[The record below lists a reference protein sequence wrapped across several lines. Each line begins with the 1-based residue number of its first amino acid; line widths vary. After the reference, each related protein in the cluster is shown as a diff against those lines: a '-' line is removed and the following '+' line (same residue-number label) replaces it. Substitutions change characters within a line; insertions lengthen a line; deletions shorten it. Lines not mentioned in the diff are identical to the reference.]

1 VSIKQTPTKKQLLNT
16 KMTTNN
22 PRFCPSCG
30 HDQYVMI
37 AANAALNTLNRKL
50 DREQLKVAILR
61 QDFEVIRKI
70 IRKGGSVDDVIKFL
84 DSPTI

>member
-1 VSIKQTPTKKQLLNT
+1 
-16 KMTTNN
+16 
-22 PRFCPSCG
+22 
-30 HDQYVMI
+30 MI